1 MKTSRL
7 AALLLSALVFSG
19 CGLLKQKAA
28 DHYLGKAGKTAAAQN
43 PPQADVEAAFANI
56 EKAVSYAPDSAEA
69 VELLGRLA
77 DSASKNGFAG
87 AQELEASAL
96 KKILAARPLNWS
108 ARESLINF
116 FAARGDIGG
125 LEAMAAQA
133 QELSASGGEGQ
144 RYCAL
149 LAGLAARASALPW
162 LESEAYLSLN
172 KAPETLFE
180 KAAAYEA
187 GAARVQAMKAEADKL
202 TASDPSVKKSAPAAL
217 VSAAEVAAADA
228 LRDPEARA
236 AIAGFNARAGSDTA
250 FRKAVELAVRG
261 NAALVKKEYSQARA
275 FYQGAL
281 NHYPA
286 LIDARRQLAETDF
299 QEGAAL
305 AVAGGGNRKAAAQ
318 LLYRAYGGASAVI
331 AEALK
336 TGNLIPFIKPAKFL
350 GDTYSLK
357 AADLAALHAV
367 EGARLRNTAK
377 LEAEFKSALDEA
389 LKLNPEGRLARELL
403 ERYTKEGF

>member
-1 MKTSRL
+1 MRISRL
-7 AALLLSALVFSG
+7 AVLVLAALALAG
-19 CGLLKQKAA
+19 CGMVKQKAA
-28 DHYLGKAGKTAAAQN
+28 DYYLGKARKTAMAQN
-43 PPQADVEAAFANI
+43 PPQAAVEAAFADI
-56 EKAVSYAPDSAEA
+56 EKALSYAPESGQA

-77 DSASKNGFAG
+77 DAASKNGFAG
-87 AQELEASAL
+87 APELEASAL
-96 KKILAARPLNWS
+96 KKALAASPLNWS
-108 ARESLINF
+108 ARESLINY
-116 FAARGDIGG
+116 FAARGDTGG

-133 QELSASGGEGQ
+133 LELSASGGEAQ

-172 KAPETLFE
+172 KDPETLFE

-187 GAARVQAMKAEADKL
+187 GALKVQEMKAELEKMTAAD
-202 TASDPSVKKSAPAAL
+202 TGIRKSAPAAL
-217 VSAAEVAAADA
+217 VSASEVAVADA
-228 LRDPEARA
+228 LRDPEARSAVA
-236 AIAGFNARAGSDTA
+236 AFNARAKSDKT
-250 FRKAVELAVRG
+250 FRKAVELAVQG

-299 QEGAAL
+299 QEGASL
-305 AVAGGGNRKAAAQ
+305 AAAGENQKAAAQ
-318 LLYRAYGGASAVI
+318 LLYKAYGGATAVI

-336 TGNLIPFIKPAKFL
+336 TGNLLPFIKPARFL
-350 GDTYSLK
+350 GETYSLK
-357 AADLAALHAV
+357 AADLAALRAV
-367 EGARLRNTAK
+367 EGKRLKNTARL
-377 LEAEFKSALDEA
+377 EADFKSALDEA